1 MRRIRQITA
10 AALAGWLACSGCLTG
25 YAGTAPACDETLYIT
40 LDGEGNIEESSVV
53 KRYEVQEDGEILDYG
68 TYEKVANLT
77 SKEEPMAGEDGS
89 YRFPVK
95 KEDGAFYF
103 EGTTSTVMSELP
115 WDIKVTYLLNGVET
129 PADQLAGKSGLV
141 EIQADLVPNKQVSA
155 FYRNNMA
162 LTMAAMVNRDDVLSL
177 RAEGA
182 QVQTVGS
189 LSAVVYFA
197 LPGEECHYTI
207 AIGSEAFEF
216 SGLFFLMVPITLSQ
230 LEQVEDL
237 RDAKETLEDSK
248 DAISDSMDVLFD
260 TLDAMRSGIAD
271 TSEGLRGLD
280 QARDIIHSSK
290 DSVYAEADRALED
303 LDALAASLQPFREH
317 TDEAQNMLNGM
328 RGDIN
333 ELVSDINKLEPK
345 LEDLKETVRNLE
357 DDVDALQKL
366 LRSPQ
371 MEGAS
376 QALVQI
382 LAKTE
387 QDLKASMVSQN
398 ELDASVRG
406 LTESLMR
413 LEASGA
419 SLGEQTALLN
429 DLGLDTEYDPDEI
442 EELLL
447 ALEDEVDLID
457 DLDRASQSDWSIPDE
472 VKPAL
477 GGFIGATSGITG
489 NTGLLQ
495 DAAAMVQLTQQ
506 VLMVMKGQEDL
517 MTNALTETGDLFYN
531 IGKIS
536 KAAQDICTDIDEL
549 NQTLEKHHEGA
560 IRTLED
566 LGAMT
571 DRASAGVG
579 SISSFFRTL
588 EHQLQSAG
596 GNLNEGTRAAL
607 NGLADVLDRTGE
619 GLDQTDVLR
628 NAKDTIIQTIDDK
641 WDEFSE
647 DHTTILDI
655 DLEAEPESLT
665 SQKNPPPRSM
675 QIVVRTKE
683 ITKDDDGD
691 AAEVDEN
698 YYPEGNFLHRIGLIF
713 KKIWEAVCSIFR

>member
-1 MRRIRQITA
+1 MRRIRRMTA
-10 AALAGWLACSGCLTG
+10 AVLAGWMACSGCLTG
-25 YAGTAPACDETLYIT
+25 YAGTTPACDETLYIT
-40 LDGEGNIEESSVV
+40 LDGAGNIEESSVV

-77 SKEEPMAGEDGS
+77 TKAEPVVGADGS
-89 YRFPVK
+89 YRFPVQQA
-95 KEDGAFYF
+95 DGAFYF
-103 EGTTSTVMSELP
+103 EGTTNTTKEELP
-115 WDIKVTYLLNGVET
+115 WNIEVTYLLNGVET
-129 PADQLAGKSGLV
+129 PADQLAGGSGLV
-141 EIQADLVPNKQVSA
+141 EILVDLVPNKQVSA

-162 LTMAAMVNRDDVLSL
+162 LTMTAMVNRDDVLSL

-182 QVQTVGS
+182 QVQTVGN

-207 AIGSEAFEF
+207 AIGSEDFEF
-216 SGLFFLMVPITLSQ
+216 TGLVFLMVPLTLSQ
-230 LEQVEDL
+230 LDQVADL
-237 RDAKETLEDSK
+237 RDAKETLEDSR

-260 TLDAMRSGIAD
+260 TLDDMRDGIAD
-271 TSEGLRGLD
+271 TSQGLRKLD
-280 QARDIIHSSK
+280 QARDIIHSGK
-290 DSVYAEADRALED
+290 DSVYADADRALED

-317 TDEAQNMLNGM
+317 TDEAQKLLNGI
-328 RGDIN
+328 RGDIH
-333 ELVSDINKLEPK
+333 ELVSDINRLEPK

-357 DDVDALQKL
+357 DDMDALQAL

-376 QALVQI
+376 QALAQI

-387 QDLKASMVSQN
+387 QDLKASMASQG
-398 ELDASVRG
+398 ELDASVRD
-406 LTESLMR
+406 LTQILMR
-413 LEASGA
+413 LEAGGA
-419 SLGEQTALLN
+419 DLEEQTAFLN
-429 DLGLDTEYDPDEI
+429 ALDLDTEYDPDEI

-447 ALEDEVDLID
+447 ALEDDVELVN
-457 DLDRASQSDWSIPDE
+457 DLDASGSNWTIPDE
-472 VKPAL
+472 MKPAL
-477 GGFIGATSGITG
+477 GGVIGAATGITG

-506 VLMVMKGQEDL
+506 TLAVLKGQEDL
-517 MTNALTETGDLFYN
+517 AFDALTETGDLFHN

-536 KAAQDICTDIDEL
+536 HAAQDICTDIDAL
-549 NQTLEKHHEGA
+549 NQTLEKHHAGA

-579 SISSFFRTL
+579 SVSAFFRTL
-588 EHQLQSAG
+588 EHQIQSAG

-607 NGLADVLDRTGE
+607 NGLADVLDHTGE

-628 NAKDTIIQTIDDK
+628 NAKDTIIRTIDDK

-647 DHTTILDI
+647 EHTTILDI

-665 SQKNPPPRSM
+665 SLKNPPPRSM
-675 QIVVRTKE
+675 QIVIRTKE
-683 ITKDDDGD
+683 ITKDDEET
-691 AAEVDEN
+691 AVAVDEN

-713 KKIWEAVCSIFR
+713 RKIWETICSIFR